1 MIFSETQRFRQPWL
15 WALLGLIWSATTGI
29 FCYGFFRQ
37 IVRHHPFGSSPMSD
51 TGLTV
56 TSILTFI
63 LLTAILALFRSARLT
78 TRIDKQGIHYRFF
91 PFHRKE
97 RLISR
102 ENISDVRIVSY
113 HPMRQFGGWGIRYV
127 KHGVAFIVSGKMGM
141 EITLIGGKRI
151 IIGTKKPEVLKA
163 ALKKSDKI
171 KYR

>member
-15 WALLGLIWSATTGI
+15 WVLLGLIWSVTTGI
-29 FCYGFFRQ
+29 FCYGVIMQ

-51 TGLTV
+51 TGLIV
-56 TSILTFI
+56 TSILTFV

-102 ENISDVRIVSY
+102 EQISDVRIVSY
-113 HPMRQFGGWGIRYV
+113 HPMRQFGGWGIRYI
-127 KHGVAFIVSGKMGM
+127 KNGVACIVAGRKGM
-141 EITLIGGKRI
+141 EITMTGGKRL
-151 IIGTKKPEVLKA
+151 IIGTQKPEVLEA

-171 KYR
+171 Q